1 MKKTFFI
8 LLALFLFG
16 QVAVQA
22 QQQVLPPLV
31 NVNGVGEVRVQPDQ
45 VILAMGVEVR
55 EKTLE
60 QARKQ
65 ADAKAAAI
73 ISYLKKQGVS
83 EKDIQTSYMS
93 IYPIYT
99 SGEYG
104 KASPDFYTAQK
115 TMTVIV
121 RKLNKFDDLMSGLY
135 GAGVNRVDGVQF
147 QVADIEKYKAEA
159 RKKAVNNAK
168 QKATALT
175 TELGAKVG
183 RVYAI
188 NESTNGGRPIPLYA
202 EAAMM
207 KTQDSAGA
215 EGPTIAGGEV
225 IVTSNVS
232 VSFII
237 EN

>member
-1 MKKTFFI
+1 MKKTI
-8 LLALFLFG
+8 TMLLGLLIVSLM
-16 QVAVQA
+16 QVQA

-31 NVNGVGEVRVQPDQ
+31 SVTGVGEVRVQPDQ
-45 VILAMGVEVR
+45 VVLSMGVEVR

-83 EKDIQTSYMS
+83 EKDIQTSFMS
-93 IYPIYT
+93 VYPIYT

-115 TMTVIV
+115 TMTVLV

-135 GAGVNRVDGVQF
+135 GAGVNRVDGVSF
-147 QVADIEKYKAEA
+147 QVTDIEKYRAEA
-159 RKKAVNNAK
+159 RKKAVANAK
-168 QKATALT
+168 QKATTLT
-175 TELGAKVG
+175 SELGAKTG

-188 NESTNGGRPIPLYA
+188 NETTTGGRPMPIYA
-202 EAAMM
+202 ESAMM
-207 KTQDSAGA
+207 KTMNDAA
-215 EGPTIAGGEV
+215 ADGPSIAGGEV

-232 VSFII
+232 VSFVI

>member
-1 MKKTFFI
+1 MKKTVFV
-8 LLALFLFG
+8 LLALFIITLL
-16 QVAVQA
+16 QVQA
-22 QQQVLPPLV
+22 QQQTMPPLV
-31 NVNGVGEVRVQPDQ
+31 NVNGIGEVRVQPDQ
-45 VILAMGVEVR
+45 VILTMGVEVR

-65 ADAKAAAI
+65 ADSKASAI
-73 ISYLKKQGVS
+73 IAYLKKQGIS

-104 KASPDFYTAQK
+104 RTTPDFYTAQK
-115 TMTVIV
+115 TMTVLV
-121 RKLNKFDDLMSGLY
+121 RKLTKFDDLMSGLY
-135 GAGVNRVDGVQF
+135 GAGVNRVEGVSF
-147 QVADIEKYKAEA
+147 QVSDMEKYRNQA
-159 RKKAVNNAK
+159 RKLAVNNAK
-168 QKATALT
+168 QKATLLT

-183 RVYAI
+183 RVYVI
-188 NESTNGGRPIPLYA
+188 NESTSGGRPMPYA

-207 KTQDSAGA
+207 KMQDSAGS
-215 EGPTIAGGEV
+215 EGPTIAAGEV
-225 IVTSNVS
+225 VITSNVS

>member
-1 MKKTFFI
+1 MKKTLFL
-8 LLALFLFG
+8 LLAFCIVGL
-16 QVAVQA
+16 AQA
-22 QQQVLPPLV
+22 QQQILPPMV

-45 VILAMGVEVR
+45 VILTMGVEVR

-65 ADAKAAAI
+65 ADSKAAAI
-73 ISYLKKQGVS
+73 IAYLKKQGVS

-93 IYPIYT
+93 IYPIYN

-104 KASPDFYTAQK
+104 KATPDFYTAQK
-115 TMTVIV
+115 TMTVLV
-121 RKLNKFDDLMSGLY
+121 KKLNKFDDLMSGLY
-135 GAGVNRVDGVQF
+135 GAGVNRVDGVAF
-147 QVADIEKYKAEA
+147 QVADIEKYKTQA
-159 RKKAVNNAK
+159 RKLAVTNAK
-168 QKATALT
+168 QKAIVLT
-175 TELGAKVG
+175 NELGAKVG

-188 NESTNGGRPIPLYA
+188 NENTTGGRPMPMYA

-207 KTQDSAGA
+207 KTMDSAGG

-225 IVTSNVS
+225 IITSNVS
-232 VSFII
+232 ISFVI

>member
-1 MKKTFFI
+1 MKKTFLL
-8 LLALFLFG
+8 LLAVFLIS

-31 NVNGVGEVRVQPDQ
+31 NVNGIGEVRVQPDQ
-45 VILAMGVEVR
+45 VMVSMGVEVR

-73 ISYLKKQGVS
+73 IAYLKKQGVS

-93 IYPIYT
+93 IYPIYNN
-99 SGEYG
+99 GEYG
-104 KASPDFYTAQK
+104 RTTPDAYTAQK
-115 TMTVIV
+115 TMTVLV
-121 RKLNKFDDLMSGLY
+121 RKLNKFDELMAGLY
-135 GAGVNRVDGVQF
+135 GAGVNRVEGVSF
-147 QVADIEKYKAEA
+147 QVADLEKYKAEA

-175 TELGAKVG
+175 NELGAKVG

-188 NESTNGGRPIPLYA
+188 NENTTGGRPVPMYA

-207 KTQDSAGA
+207 KAQDSAGA
-215 EGPTIAGGEV
+215 DGPTIAGGEV
-225 IVTSNVS
+225 IVTSTVS